1 MRADDIE
8 LRELID
14 FSEGNIDLYGQRL
27 VLHSIHAFGH
37 FRRDLLDMLGPE
49 HTRRLFTRFG
59 FFWGQAAA
67 AAMKGVL
74 DWEDPLELLRAGVR
88 MQSIQGMADP
98 EIEVF
103 KADPEA
109 GAVDIAIA
117 WRSSAEVEEQLREVG
132 EVDSPVCWKLIGYLS
147 GYATLCLN
155 KDIYFIEKE
164 CQAKGDERCFAVGK
178 DVDSW
183 GNELKAHLT
192 FFKAEDIKGHVE
204 KLSRDLRKKTRE
216 LSKQRI
222 PVGRMRVPKASGD
235 IEFRSKEFEHVLIL
249 ANRVAQFDSSVL
261 IKGETGVGK
270 EVLARYIH
278 ANSHRSGG
286 PFVAVNCGALPET
299 LLESELFGH
308 KRGAFTGAVRDR
320 VGLFEQAGKGTIF
333 LDEIGDI
340 SAAMQLKILRVLQEK
355 EILRIGESEPREIDA
370 RVIAATNRNLELNVA
385 EGKFR
390 EDLLFRLRVV
400 EIEIPPLRRRKVDI
414 LPLARY
420 ITKILSKNLKL
431 PGLRL
436 DSTCVDWLLKYP
448 WPGNVRE
455 LENALERAAVF
466 CADAVILPENLPS
479 HILHHIDTADPFADD
494 DLLRPLAQVELE
506 YIDAVLESV
515 HGNKTHAARVL
526 GISPATLWRKLRSRG
541 VRPA

>member
-37 FRRDLLDMLGPE
+37 FRKDLLDMLGPE

-59 FFWGQAAA
+59 FFWGQADA
-67 AAMKGVL
+67 AAMRGSL
-74 DWEDPLELLRAGVR
+74 NWENPLELLKAGLR
-88 MQSIQGMADP
+88 MQSIQGIADP

-103 KADPEA
+103 NVGAGT
-109 GAVDIAIA
+109 GAVHIETG
-117 WRSSAEVEEQLREVG
+117 WHNSAEVEEHLRVSG
-132 EVDSPVCWKLIGYLS
+132 EADSPVCWKHIGYLS
-147 GYATLCLN
+147 GYATFCLN

-164 CQAKGDERCFAVGK
+164 CQGKGDNRCHAVGK

-183 GNELKAHLT
+183 GTELKGYLT

-222 PVGRMRVPKASGD
+222 PLGKMRMPKASGE

-320 VGLFEQAGKGTIF
+320 IGLFEQACKGTIF
-333 LDEIGDI
+333 LDEINDI
-340 SAAMQLKILRVLQEK
+340 SPAMQLKILRVLQEK
-355 EILRIGESEPREIDA
+355 EIMRIGESEPRPINA
-370 RVIAATNRNLELNVA
+370 RVIAATNKDLEQSVA
-385 EGKFR
+385 EGRFR
-390 EDLLFRLRVV
+390 EDLLFRLRVI
-400 EIEIPPLRRRKVDI
+400 EIEIPPLRKRKVDI

-420 ITKILSKNLKL
+420 IIKLLSKNLKL

-436 DSTCVDWLLKYP
+436 DSTCVDWLLKYS

-455 LENALERAAVF
+455 LENALERASVF
-466 CADAVILPENLPS
+466 CMDGVILPENLPS
-479 HILHHIDTADPFADD
+479 HILHHIDIADPFADN

-506 YIDAVLESV
+506 YIDAVLASV
-515 HGNKTHAARVL
+515 HGNKAHAARVL
-526 GISPATLWRKLRSRG
+526 GISPATLWRKLKSRG
-541 VRPA
+541 K